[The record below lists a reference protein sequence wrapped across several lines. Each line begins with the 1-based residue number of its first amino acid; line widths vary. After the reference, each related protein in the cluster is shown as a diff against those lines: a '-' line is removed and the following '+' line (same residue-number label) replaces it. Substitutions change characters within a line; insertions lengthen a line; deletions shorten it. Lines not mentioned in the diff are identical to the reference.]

1 MTKRQMYI
9 KLVVSSLIR
18 RKARMIVALLAVAIG
33 ATIMSG
39 LVTIYYD
46 IPRQLGK
53 EFRSYGANF
62 VVLPSG
68 NEKITD
74 TEFDKIKNEMSTQK
88 VVGMADVYKRQG
100 TNYGNSICFF
110 NYFSFS
116 YFYWIF

>member
-1 MTKRQMYI
+1 MTKKQMYM
-9 KLVVSSLIR
+9 KLVVNSLIR

-62 VVLPSG
+62 VVLPAE
-68 NEKITD
+68 NEKITEE
-74 TEFDKIKNEMSTQK
+74 EFTNIKKQMFTAFDNAE
-88 VVGMADVYKRQG
+88 R
-100 TNYGNSICFF
+100 
-110 NYFSFS
+110 
-116 YFYWIF
+116 

>member
-9 KLVVSSLIR
+9 KLVVNSLIR
-18 RKARMIVALLAVAIG
+18 RKARMIVALLAIAIG

-62 VVLPSG
+62 VILPSG
-68 NEKITD
+68 NEKFRRRISKI
-74 TEFDKIKNEMSTQK
+74 EIKNYATQCSR
-88 VVGMADVYKRQG
+88 GC
-100 TNYGNSICFF
+100 SL
-110 NYFSFS
+110 SL
-116 YFYWIF
+116 

>member
-1 MTKRQMYI
+1 MTKKQMYM
-9 KLVVSSLIR
+9 KLVVNSLIR

-62 VVLPSG
+62 VVLPAE
-68 NEKITD
+68 NEKLLKKNLQIL
-74 TEFDKIKNEMSTQK
+74 KNKCQIKKLLVWHHIDMKQQK
-88 VVGMADVYKRQG
+88 LI
-100 TNYGNSICFF
+100 NNHIS
-110 NYFSFS
+110 
-116 YFYWIF
+116 

>member
-1 MTKRQMYI
+1 MTKKQMYM
-9 KLVVSSLIR
+9 KLVVNSLIR

-62 VVLPSG
+62 VVLPAE
-68 NEKITD
+68 NEKITEE
-74 TEFDKIKNEMSTQK
+74 EFTNIKKQMSDQKI
-88 VVGMADVYKRQG
+88 VGMAPYRYQSTTIYLDRY
-100 TNYGNSICFF
+100 
-110 NYFSFS
+110 
-116 YFYWIF
+116 